1 MNPPPLN
8 RSPAVAKANA
18 KRRER
23 RSHHPFFRV
32 ALIVGLSLGM
42 SDPSRAQTAPSTPA
56 VPLTGHP
63 NDAHIAEASQ
73 RFGIP
78 EAWIRAVMRVESA
91 GDPAATSHAGAMG
104 LMQVMPGTYAEL
116 RARYGLGP
124 NPYDPRDNILAGTAY
139 LREMHDRYGSAGFLA
154 AYNAG
159 PGRWEGYAYR
169 GRPLPAETVA
179 YMARL
184 GPMVGGSVAPSS
196 TSPAPV
202 DRFAWTRAALFVS
215 IATAS
220 ALMPPGED
228 NDAIEPP
235 TVGRISAVR
244 PPQSEAGRPSTGT
257 ATDATDA
264 TDAIFAIK
272 RPH

>member
-1 MNPPPLN
+1 MNPSPLS
-8 RSPAVAKANA
+8 RRPALAGATA
-18 KRRER
+18 KRHGR
-23 RSHHPFFRV
+23 RIRHPFFAAAV
-32 ALIVGLSLGM
+32 VVGLWLGV
-42 SDPSRAQTAPSTPA
+42 SDPSRAQTAPPTPI
-56 VPLTGHP
+56 VPVVGHQ

-91 GDPAATSHAGAMG
+91 DDPTATSHAGAMG

-116 RARYGLGP
+116 RARYGLGA

-139 LREMHDRYGSAGFLA
+139 LREMLDRYGSAGFLA

-159 PGRWEGYAYR
+159 PGRWESYAYR

-184 GPMVGGSVAPSS
+184 SPMVGGSVATSS

-202 DRFAWTRAALFVS
+202 DRFAWTRASLFVS
-215 IATAS
+215 ITTAS
-220 ALMPPGED
+220 ASTPPDED
-228 NDAIEPP
+228 IDATGLQ
-235 TVGRISAVR
+235 TVGSASAVR
-244 PPQSEAGRPSTGT
+244 LPKSEADRPSTGT
-257 ATDATDA
+257 ANNAN
-264 TDAIFAIK
+264 DAIFAIR
-272 RPH
+272 RPQ

>member
-8 RSPAVAKANA
+8 RSPALAKANA

-116 RARYGLGP
+116 RARYGLDRTP
-124 NPYDPRDNILAGTAY
+124 MTRATTSWQAQLTCAKCTTATGRRASS
-139 LREMHDRYGSAGFLA
+139 LRTMQGLA
-154 AYNAG
+154 AGKATPIVVVRCLPKRSPTW
-159 PGRWEGYAYR
+159 PGWARW
-169 GRPLPAETVA
+169 
-179 YMARL
+179 
-184 GPMVGGSVAPSS
+184 
-196 TSPAPV
+196 
-202 DRFAWTRAALFVS
+202 
-215 IATAS
+215 
-220 ALMPPGED
+220 
-228 NDAIEPP
+228 
-235 TVGRISAVR
+235 SAVR
-244 PPQSEAGRPSTGT
+244 SRLRRPRLRRSIASPGHGL
-257 ATDATDA
+257 
-264 TDAIFAIK
+264 
-272 RPH
+272 RCS